1 MSVCLKVDPSLF
13 SFQYLK
19 FLLSKSLKFV
29 FNTKVKDPKS
39 RVVSL
44 FTLDRSGVISV
55 ISTHSSSFVLKNWYS
70 KIFSLVELIFLN
82 TAEIGKALVE

>member
-29 FNTKVKDPKS
+29 FNTKDPKS

-55 ISTHSSSFVLKNWYS
+55 ILTHSSIFVLKNWYS